1 MTRLVAA
8 YQGEPG
14 AFSEAAIVERWG
26 AAATPLPCATFAD
39 VIAAVESGR
48 AAVGLLPTENSI
60 AGRVAD
66 SIAAIER
73 SSLFH
78 APAVALR
85 IHLMLLGLPGAKLAS
100 LRSAESHPVALR
112 QCSAFL
118 HAHPQ
123 LTPRASE
130 DTAGA
135 AREVAASGDIL
146 RGAIASMRA
155 GELNGLIVLAEGVE
169 DRADNVTQF
178 AIVARDQSLVR
189 LSVLDAPGPP
199 ANLKR

>member
-26 AAATPLPCATFAD
+26 TAATPLPCATFAD
-39 VIAAVESGR
+39 AIAAVESGR
-48 AAVGLLPTENSI
+48 ADFALLPTENSI
-60 AGRVAD
+60 AGPVAD

-78 APAVALR
+78 GRAAVLR
-85 IHLMLLGLPGAKLAS
+85 IHLMLLALPGATLAS
-100 LRSAESHPVALR
+100 LRSVESHPVALR
-112 QCSAFL
+112 QCSVFL
-118 HAHPQ
+118 RAHPE
-123 LTPRASE
+123 LTPRSSE

-135 AREVAASGDIL
+135 AREVAASGDIT

-155 GELNGLIVLAEGVE
+155 GELNGLIALARGVE

-178 AIVARDQSLVR
+178 AIVARDESLVR